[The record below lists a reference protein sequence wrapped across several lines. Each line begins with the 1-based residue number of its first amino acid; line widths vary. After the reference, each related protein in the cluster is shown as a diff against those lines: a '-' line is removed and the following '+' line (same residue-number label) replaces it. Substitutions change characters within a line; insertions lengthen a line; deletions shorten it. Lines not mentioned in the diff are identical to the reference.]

1 VGLLVDEG
9 KIDLDEKIAK
19 FFPEKIDTELPKYL
33 AEQTVRETLTMTTA
47 GQCKSWFKVEDPDR
61 SHIYFAPRDKY
72 RPAGTVWDYDSAG
85 SQLLTHLVE
94 KVSGKNLFD
103 YMNEKHV
110 NAGIKTYFGKKFKLT
125 SKQAADFKYLCA
137 GDFKI
142 AKRKMDVLENGV
154 YTNDK
159 IYEYLLAEQK
169 EKDIKTSTP
178 LDV

>member
-1 VGLLVDEG
+1 
-9 KIDLDEKIAK
+9 
-19 FFPEKIDTELPKYL
+19 
-33 AEQTVRETLTMTTA
+33 
-47 GQCKSWFKVEDPDR
+47 
-61 SHIYFAPRDKY
+61 
-72 RPAGTVWDYDSAG
+72 
-85 SQLLTHLVE
+85 
-94 KVSGKNLFD
+94 
-103 YMNEKHV
+103 MNEKHV

-125 SKQAADFKYLCA
+125 PKQSADFKYLCA

-142 AKRKMDVLENGV
+142 AKRKMDVLENGA